1 MILENTRRKKKN
13 KIQSPV
19 LTSALANL
27 GCPHML
33 QSFLRAQFTLPHLK
47 AKKKKF
53 HNKLKENKEP
63 FHQ

>member
-47 AKKKKF
+47 AKKKNYF
-53 HNKLKENKEP
+53 RTS
-63 FHQ
+63 

>member
-47 AKKKKF
+47 AKKNF
-53 HNKLKENKEP
+53 ISEQVN
-63 FHQ
+63 

>member
-47 AKKKKF
+47 AKKKF
-53 HNKLKENKEP
+53 ISEQVN
-63 FHQ
+63 